1 MVDGACLQDQSRER
15 EAPPQVL
22 ARGPHRARTAR
33 ARGSATARA
42 SEEADGRGSAVSA
55 AGGRTTAG
63 AYTTHVCVS
72 AGARVRHHPQE
83 GGPCQPSCSPA
94 LLPRRHRLP
103 TPQDES
109 LPPGPGPSR
118 GVSDLC
124 SVLTSSLRLRL
135 LPLPPRGPGM
145 ASAHPPGHSGSEP
158 STRPRLQSPL
168 GRVRP
173 RGPGSGEP
181 DVVFGGCC
189 SLHHAGEGR
198 APFRGCRLACF
209 IHTEPRDTWA
219 LRVAPSAERNV
230 CGSSTNLAGTSL
242 LFTAESYSTCGLGLV
257 GAPPSLLLGDPGRG
271 GDTLPTGG
279 LPSPAPPPTPL
290 HPPNKLPL

>member
-1 MVDGACLQDQSRER
+1 MER
-15 EAPPQVL
+15 VY
-22 ARGPHRARTAR
+22 RTR
-33 ARGSATARA
+33 
-42 SEEADGRGSAVSA
+42 AVSA
-55 AGGRTTAG
+55 RPLRRCWRGDLTEREPRAHGAQRRRGPARRPTAE
-63 AYTTHVCVS
+63 AQPSVLL
-72 AGARVRHHPQE
+72 E
-83 GGPCQPSCSPA
+83 GGPWLVPTPRTSVSVLALESDITPRREVRVSPA
-94 LLPRRHRLP
+94 APLRLLPRRHRLL

-118 GVSDLC
+118 GVS
-124 SVLTSSLRLRL
+124 VLTSSLRLRL
-135 LPLPPRGPGM
+135 LPPASPG
-145 ASAHPPGHSGSEP
+145 ALGWHRPTRRGHSASEP
-158 STRPRLQSPL
+158 STQPRLQSPL

-173 RGPGSGEP
+173 RSPGSGEP

-189 SLHHAGEGR
+189 SLHPAGEGR
-198 APFRGCRLACF
+198 APFRGCGLACF
-209 IHTEPRDTWA
+209 IHTEPRDTWP
-219 LRVAPSAERNV
+219 LHVAPSAERNV